1 MEITEIL
8 LSNLERTNR
17 LDSEFYSKINLRILE
32 KLKLGKYQALTD
44 CVNVSD
50 GNHMSISNYF
60 TDGGI
65 PYYRGSD
72 IYNFFIEQTL
82 NPLYIPEEIYN
93 WNNLKRSHLSKGDVL
108 ISIVGAIIGN
118 LSLVKTDNKATCS
131 CKLAILRPTTI
142 EPEVCAIFL
151 KSKYGQSQIQK
162 FRRGSGQTGF
172 ILEDFNQLI
181 IPEFTNKFRNIIK
194 NLVDRAYIDLD
205 KSKSCYKDADA
216 LLIKFAGLDCYT
228 VDKSKFDIRS
238 FSESFGT
245 SGRLDAEYYQPKF
258 EKLLKKLKEKD
269 FKKLGD
275 LADIYKSI
283 EPGSDAYQNEGIPF
297 LRVSNLTKFGLSDP
311 EIFLEESSFSEV
323 KMPKKNTMLLSKD
336 GSVGIAYKVPE
347 DLHIITSGAILHLNL
362 KSNVVLPDYLTLVL
376 NSFIVQMQAERDAG
390 GSIIQHWKP
399 SEIENVLIPI
409 IGIDEQKQISRY
421 IQDSFKLK
429 KSSEQLLDI
438 AKVAI
443 ELAVESNETIAM
455 EYIKKSLD

>member
-1 MEITEIL
+1 MEISEIL
-8 LSNLERTNR
+8 QSSLERTGR
-17 LDSEFYSKINLRILE
+17 LDSEFYSKINLKILE
-32 KLKLGKYQALTD
+32 KLKLGKYQSLTD
-44 CVNVSD
+44 CVSVSD

-60 TDGGI
+60 TDEGI

-82 NPLYIPEEIYN
+82 NPLYIPEEIYD

-118 LSLVKTDNKATCS
+118 LSLVKTDSKATCS
-131 CKLAILRPTTI
+131 CKLAILRPLAI

-181 IPEFTNKFRNIIK
+181 IPEFTNTFRDMIK
-194 NLVDRAYIDLD
+194 NLVDRAYVYLD
-205 KSKSCYKDADA
+205 KSKSCYKDADF
-216 LLIKFAGLDCYT
+216 LLMKFAGLDYYT
-228 VDKSKFDIRS
+228 IDNSRFDIRS
-238 FSESFGT
+238 FSESFGN

-258 EKLLKKLKEKD
+258 ERLLNKLKGKD

-275 LADIYKSI
+275 LTDIYKSI
-283 EPGSDAYQNEGIPF
+283 EPGSNAYQNEGVPF

-311 EIFLEESSFSEV
+311 DIFLEQLSFSDV
-323 KMPKKNTMLLSKD
+323 KMPKKNTILLSKD

-347 DLHIITSGAILHLNL
+347 DLDIITSGAILHLNL
-362 KSNVVLPDYLTLVL
+362 KSDLVLADYLTLVL

-399 SEIENVLIPI
+399 SEIENVIIPI
-409 IGIDEQKQISRY
+409 IDFDEQKKISRY

-429 KSSEQLLDI
+429 KSSEKLLDI

-455 EYIKKSLD
+455 EYIKKSLA